1 MSYLN
6 CPLDGAVLSGTL
18 VWKSAPAVSR
28 TAAQFTFTLTLSLE
42 HTPTNATAG
51 DEVRWPG
58 SLKFG
63 DGNEVEGGAM
73 KVSTSDLQLCL
84 QCRGEVK
91 SLIMCFF
98 NFPLLYMTTHADPLH
113 QSFRRLSG
121 CNSLPPPPL
130 SHCQSLWQPLVGK
143 V

>member
-1 MSYLN
+1 M
-6 CPLDGAVLSGTL
+6 
-18 VWKSAPAVSR
+18 WKSAPAVSR

-73 KVSTSDLQLCL
+73 KVSIQVICSY
-84 QCRGEVK
+84 
-91 SLIMCFF
+91 III
-98 NFPLLYMTTHADPLH
+98 YMYMFAV
-113 QSFRRLSG
+113 QG
-121 CNSLPPPPL
+121 
-130 SHCQSLWQPLVGK
+130 
-143 V
+143 